1 MGTPLPGT
9 KLQPQSKVLIDI
21 SHRGLHGRC
30 GRGGWQSR
38 KQQGTKIT
46 GSMRA
51 ILRNE
56 LTDASKTQEA
66 GRHVS
71 ILWPEQPGCPR
82 VLAVPGAMTWQHP
95 SAAACPGFWLKSRL
109 AGLGSLPFSAS
120 TRCGRESEY
129 LFSAASDSEVW
140 DPIPG
145 SPTWSLLPLRRRMDA
160 QVPKDA
166 GSLLSVGR
174 TSPDWAEMQKKV
186 WTFSSCLCGAGL
198 RIF

>member
-56 LTDASKTQEA
+56 LTDASDF
-66 GRHVS
+66 
-71 ILWPEQPGCPR
+71 I
-82 VLAVPGAMTWQHP
+82 AVCCLNEGN
-95 SAAACPGFWLKSRL
+95 
-109 AGLGSLPFSAS
+109 
-120 TRCGRESEY
+120 ES
-129 LFSAASDSEVW
+129 FH
-140 DPIPG
+140 
-145 SPTWSLLPLRRRMDA
+145 
-160 QVPKDA
+160 
-166 GSLLSVGR
+166 
-174 TSPDWAEMQKKV
+174 
-186 WTFSSCLCGAGL
+186 
-198 RIF
+198 